1 MTLTKCPHTFMTFHF
16 VPLFVHIHI
25 IFQLLLLRAIVI
37 RKRSARKKKH
47 TRTPIF
53 RCVLFVSHFACMEL
67 AHYMREYWLEYFA
80 IGHNHSK
87 WSQLCYAYELPINGC
102 YHLKFTLRIVQNA
115 RVKHIHKEN
124 IYIKI
129 SKCGYFVFDLECMIF
144 ENWQTHTAY
153 ISYVEKHCVPPFYR
167 NLNIRNWLMLL
178 LLLLLLLN
186 ILVTATGLR
195 WFYYAAIEL
204 FRYVVTSTEQSKI
217 NTFLGGKSISYFK
230 NTHIQYVNT
239 F

>member
-1 MTLTKCPHTFMTFHF
+1 MTFHF

-124 IYIKI
+124 IYIKMWLFCFW
-129 SKCGYFVFDLECMIF
+129 SWMYDFWKLT
-144 ENWQTHTAY
+144 NAY
-153 ISYVEKHCVPPFYR
+153 RIHIVCRK
-167 NLNIRNWLMLL
+167 
-178 LLLLLLLN
+178 
-186 ILVTATGLR
+186 TLR
-195 WFYYAAIEL
+195 AA
-204 FRYVVTSTEQSKI
+204 
-217 NTFLGGKSISYFK
+217 FLS
-230 NTHIQYVNT
+230 
-239 F
+239 